1 MMIPIYQLPVPVS
14 STFHHRPLV
23 DRRHI
28 RLLRLHPGHYAL
40 RKDAPWLIE
49 YEIVHVSLDAAPLFE
64 AVSYVWGSSKK
75 TQLIRLLPASRT
87 LAVTDALTQV
97 LAHLN
102 KTSTTGYLWIDQLCV
117 NQDDEL
123 ERNHQV
129 SMMGEIYSKARR
141 TLVWLGEPD
150 ADSNLVLGT
159 LDIVGDR
166 SKDFAFRRN
175 RKEAE
180 AQGKRDVTRLRT
192 HLQHAIPGT
201 CSVHGTTKADMMDM
215 DGPVD
220 EQDDYCHQ
228 CFEEAATDR
237 VKAACRVMNRPW
249 FNRCWIVQEVLL
261 AKEVY
266 MTIGDS
272 RLSPRDFHRSIYANL
287 HAPKSPS
294 SFNTIE
300 HYGADDEPPGLRPLS
315 FLTYFWDSLD
325 NSAHIPAFSCILDD
339 LRDGLASGYFKA
351 SDPRDVIY
359 AFLGLHPRA
368 TELISPHYSWSVED
382 VYVDA
387 AMAVV
392 EETGDLGLL
401 GICDSL
407 YHHHQPT
414 STTNLPSWV
423 PDWSQ
428 ANRLSSLFGPGRDMG
443 FGACGPFK
451 HAIIQPGRRP
461 RSRSLSVMGTP
472 IDRITYIHPQQYPR
486 ERPGCLVRNAA
497 DTGRRDSQ
505 TPDYLELA
513 KTAEQLTQA
522 RSPQFAPVTLER
534 ILNLLLAKEQ
544 RFPDDHY
551 QYTWREREEILYY
564 AAGRQIARGSVG
576 EALALVPA
584 PSVVGDGIWLLRG
597 CPAPVVLRPVADG
610 GYVLVGACYY
620 EGVMQGQQARLL
632 EGACGVELV

>member
-1 MMIPIYQLPVPVS
+1 MVPGSGLGPTNCPAYLGAKGWSLAAAEAYPTPSGGRTCSGCEISGPPVAFQPQAGYKTAPIRPCTPTRIPLLFHDFLAFPFCDMMIPIYQLPVPVS

-192 HLQHAIPGT
+192 HLQHANPST

-215 DGPVD
+215 DDQVD

-249 FNRCWIVQEVLL
+249 VSV
-261 AKEVY
+261 
-266 MTIGDS
+266 S
-272 RLSPRDFHRSIYANL
+272 RDI
-287 HAPKSPS
+287 
-294 SFNTIE
+294 
-300 HYGADDEPPGLRPLS
+300 
-315 FLTYFWDSLD
+315 
-325 NSAHIPAFSCILDD
+325 AF
-339 LRDGLASGYFKA
+339 
-351 SDPRDVIY
+351 
-359 AFLGLHPRA
+359 
-368 TELISPHYSWSVED
+368 
-382 VYVDA
+382 
-387 AMAVV
+387 
-392 EETGDLGLL
+392 
-401 GICDSL
+401 
-407 YHHHQPT
+407 
-414 STTNLPSWV
+414 
-423 PDWSQ
+423 
-428 ANRLSSLFGPGRDMG
+428 
-443 FGACGPFK
+443 
-451 HAIIQPGRRP
+451 
-461 RSRSLSVMGTP
+461 
-472 IDRITYIHPQQYPR
+472 
-486 ERPGCLVRNAA
+486 
-497 DTGRRDSQ
+497 
-505 TPDYLELA
+505 
-513 KTAEQLTQA
+513 
-522 RSPQFAPVTLER
+522 
-534 ILNLLLAKEQ
+534 
-544 RFPDDHY
+544 
-551 QYTWREREEILYY
+551 
-564 AAGRQIARGSVG
+564 
-576 EALALVPA
+576 
-584 PSVVGDGIWLLRG
+584 
-597 CPAPVVLRPVADG
+597 
-610 GYVLVGACYY
+610 
-620 EGVMQGQQARLL
+620 
-632 EGACGVELV
+632 